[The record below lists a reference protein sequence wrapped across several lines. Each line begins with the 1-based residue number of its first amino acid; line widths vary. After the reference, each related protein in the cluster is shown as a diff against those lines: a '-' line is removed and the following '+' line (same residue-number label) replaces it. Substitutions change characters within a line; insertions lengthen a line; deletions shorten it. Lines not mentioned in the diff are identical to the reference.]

1 MHAAARILGTM
12 SESVFSAGAEVVTPR
27 GRGSVVDA
35 RATHSGTFVIGVEDA
50 TGEVTYFVEKAVR
63 LANS

>member
-1 MHAAARILGTM
+1 M